1 MVQIIKLQERLINQP
16 KQFRNNNCI
25 VIIQMGVD
33 IIFLDVPMWLSVNRE
48 LFYEDNC
55 GNNMAWWY

>member
-16 KQFRNNNCI
+16 KQFGNNNYI
-25 VIIQMGVD
+25 SFQMRVD

-55 GNNMAWWY
+55 GNNMAWCY

>member
-16 KQFRNNNCI
+16 KQFRNNNYI
-25 VIIQMGVD
+25 NFQMRVD

-55 GNNMAWWY
+55 GNDVAWFY

>member
-16 KQFRNNNCI
+16 KQFRNNNYI
-25 VIIQMGVD
+25 NFQMRVD
-33 IIFLDVPMWLSVNRE
+33 KIFLDVPMWLSVNRE

-55 GNNMAWWY
+55 GNNMAWCY

>member
-16 KQFRNNNCI
+16 KQFRNNNYI
-25 VIIQMGVD
+25 NFQMRVD
-33 IIFLDVPMWLSVNRE
+33 IIFLDVPMWLSVNLE

-55 GNNMAWWY
+55 GNNMAWCY

>member
-16 KQFRNNNCI
+16 KSFETIKNF
-25 VIIQMGVD
+25 QMGVD
-33 IIFLDVPMWLSVNRE
+33 IIFLDVPMWLSVNLE

-55 GNNMAWWY
+55 GNNVAWCY

>member
-1 MVQIIKLQERLINQP
+1 
-16 KQFRNNNCI
+16 
-25 VIIQMGVD
+25 MGVD

-55 GNNMAWWY
+55 GNDVAWFY

>member
-16 KQFRNNNCI
+16 KQFRNNNYI
-25 VIIQMGVD
+25 NFQMRVD

-55 GNNMAWWY
+55 GNNMAWCY

>member
-25 VIIQMGVD
+25 NFQKGVD
-33 IIFLDVPMWLSVNRE
+33 IIFLDVPMWLSVNLE

-55 GNNMAWWY
+55 GNNVAWCY